1 MASVTNTLTVYP
13 SGYDTTNYSY
23 NTVNSSYPL
32 TNPVG
37 KSSDN
42 TTYAQWTMK
51 TGSSAET
58 YVFYLFDLSAI
69 PENAM
74 IESVSCTA
82 KAYISSTTTSRISAR
97 TIQLYSGSTAK
108 GSSTNISTSTT
119 ALTMTCGE
127 WTRAELE
134 DCRIRIYA
142 KRGTSQTS
150 TSVNMRFYGATL
162 TVTYSVPEDGPTLYV
177 KENGSYRA
185 YSSVYKKES
194 GTWVLQADLGS
205 VFSIDTNYVK
215 AN

>member
-1 MASVTNTLTVYP
+1 MATTTETLTAYP

-37 KSSDN
+37 KSSSN

-69 PENAM
+69 PENAT
-74 IESVSCTA
+74 IESVACTA
-82 KAYISSTTTSRISAR
+82 KAYISSTTSSRISAR
-97 TIQLYSGSTAK
+97 QVQLFSGSTAK
-108 GSSTNISTSTT
+108 GSSTNISTSTS
-119 ALTMTCGE
+119 ALTLTCGS
-127 WTRAELE
+127 WTRAELK

-142 KRGTSQTS
+142 KRGSSRPT
-150 TSVNMRFYGATL
+150 TSVDMRFYGATL
-162 TVTYSVPEDGPTLYV
+162 TVTYSVPEDSPTLYV
-177 KENGSYRA
+177 KESGSYRV

-194 GTWVLQADLGS
+194 GTWVLQTDLES
-205 VFSIDTNYVK
+205 VFSADTNYVK